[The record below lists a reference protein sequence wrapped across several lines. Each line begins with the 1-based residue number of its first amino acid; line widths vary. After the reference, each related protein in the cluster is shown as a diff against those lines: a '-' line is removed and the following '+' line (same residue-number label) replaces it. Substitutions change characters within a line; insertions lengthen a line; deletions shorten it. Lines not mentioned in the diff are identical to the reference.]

1 MLLRIV
7 WEEKMLGVE
16 TEMKYI
22 VSADEMKLYDR
33 NTIEK
38 IGIPAIVLME
48 RAALSAFERIRERLS
63 SFGCKKGQGSVLVM
77 AGMGNN
83 GADGLALA
91 RLLAEDGT
99 HVEVWCVGEE
109 EKATDLWKRQREI
122 LTQYSVEFSAKPEKK
137 EYNILVDALFGV
149 GLSRELTGS
158 FKAAVE
164 CFSKLQ
170 GYRLALDMPSG
181 IHGDTGRVLGAAVF
195 ADETVTFGFCKRG
208 LVLYPGCEAAGKLTT
223 AQIGITEKAFFNR
236 EPEWF
241 SYDEKPADLLP
252 KRDKAGNKGTFGK
265 VLLIAGSENM
275 SGAATLAAKAAYRT
289 GAGMVKVVTVPEN
302 REILQQTVP
311 EALMQTG
318 TDLTAEVRDWA
329 DVVVIGPG
337 IGKDSR
343 AYELLEQVL
352 KNCRL
357 PLVIDAD
364 GLNLLA
370 EHVQLRN
377 LCREAGKGGRKII
390 LTPHMGELS
399 RLTGKPVAVLKECP
413 ADYGRELAEELGAV
427 VVAKDARTLVCAGS
441 EKVYVN
447 LTGNSGMA
455 TAGSGDVLAGMLGAL
470 LAQGMKPYEAAC
482 AGVYLHGAAGDRAAS
497 ELGEYGCMAGDL
509 VTLCHVMKERDLG
522 KDE

>member
-1 MLLRIV
+1 
-7 WEEKMLGVE
+7 MLGVE

-48 RAALSAFERIRERLS
+48 RAALSAFKRIRERLS
-63 SFGCKKGQGSVLVM
+63 DCGCKSGEGSVLVM

-91 RLLAEDGT
+91 RLLAEEGIPT
-99 HVEVWCVGEE
+99 EVWCVGEE
-109 EKATDLWKRQREI
+109 KRVTDLWKRQREI
-122 LTQYSVEFSAKPEKK
+122 LTHYSVEFSAKPGKK

-149 GLSRELTGS
+149 GLSRELEGS
-158 FKAAVE
+158 YKNAVE
-164 CFSKLQ
+164 CFSKLG

-181 IHGDTGRVLGAAVF
+181 IHGDTGKILGTAVY

-208 LVLYPGCEAAGKLTT
+208 LVLYPGCEAAGEVIT
-223 AQIGITEKAFFNR
+223 AQIGITEAAFFGRN
-236 EPEWF
+236 PEWF
-241 SYDEKPADLLP
+241 TYDEKPADLLP
-252 KRDKAGNKGTFGK
+252 KRDRAGNKGTFGK

-289 GAGMVKVVTVPEN
+289 GAGMVKVVTLPEN

-311 EALMQTG
+311 EALLQSG
-318 TDLTAEVRDWA
+318 TDLTAQLQGWA

-343 AYELLEQVL
+343 AYQLLEQVL

-357 PLVIDAD
+357 PMVIDAD

-370 EHVQLRN
+370 EHVELRD
-377 LCREAGKGGRKII
+377 LCRETGKAGRNII

-399 RLTGKPVAVLKECP
+399 RLTGKSVTVLKESP
-413 ADYGRELAEELGAV
+413 ADCGKELAEELGAV
-427 VVAKDARTLVCAGS
+427 VVAKDARTLVCACG

-470 LAQGMKPYEAAC
+470 LAQGMKSYEAAC
-482 AGVYLHGAAGDRAAS
+482 AGVYLHGAAGDRAAR

-509 VTLCHVMKERDLG
+509 VALCDVMKERDLG
-522 KDE
+522 KDK